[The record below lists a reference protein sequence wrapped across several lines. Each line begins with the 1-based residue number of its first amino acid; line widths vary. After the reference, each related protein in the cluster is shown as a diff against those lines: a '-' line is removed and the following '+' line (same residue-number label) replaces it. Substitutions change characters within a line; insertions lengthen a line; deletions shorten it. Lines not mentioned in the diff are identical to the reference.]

1 MRRPLASLSLWRVVT
16 VALVESTILPSLN
29 SRRTDFEDAEAA
41 RHFDLVDTQL
51 ALIHE
56 HKERETRRAE
66 EQIHDHRLSGSDRRM
81 NLSYAVKAKLDKFLA
96 RMDLKL
102 AEVSKRT
109 LHFPAHSLVGIAV
122 VEIVG
127 DGK

>member
-1 MRRPLASLSLWRVVT
+1 
-16 VALVESTILPSLN
+16 
-29 SRRTDFEDAEAA
+29 
-41 RHFDLVDTQL
+41 
-51 ALIHE
+51 
-56 HKERETRRAE
+56 
-66 EQIHDHRLSGSDRRM
+66 M